1 MRALQ
6 RTSTCPTWSRRK
18 TSVATRLLRHCTRP
32 NGSAHARLAQP
43 ATIRRPTTGVCWPRR
58 RSCAFFRD
66 DPERLQELD
75 LLHRAKASH
84 EEALHPPAATE
95 RFVDP
100 VDVQRAWDAH
110 TLQPLPDEP
119 ARLGFAVD
127 RTMGELASQ
136 LGQPKELYRGLRAE
150 ALALLVYLAGRVQE
164 ISHATQPLE
173 VTSAVRDEAYQELLR
188 DGNPEAT
195 QGYSLHTTGY
205 ASTSAAATNRARRRR
220 RSSSCSTTSRREA

>member
-1 MRALQ
+1 MRL
-6 RTSTCPTWSRRK
+6 
-18 TSVATRLLRHCTRP
+18 
-32 NGSAHARLAQP
+32 
-43 ATIRRPTTGVCWPRR
+43 
-58 RSCAFFRD
+58 FRD

-84 EEALHPPAATE
+84 EEVLHPPATTE

-119 ARLGFAVD
+119 ARTGFAVD
-127 RTMGELASQ
+127 RTMGELALQ

-188 DGNPEAT
+188 GGNPEAT

-205 ASTSAAATNRARRRR
+205 AFDIRRRYESGAQAQAFQFVLDDLTAR
-220 RSSSCSTTSRREA
+220 GLIAWIREPAAIHVTVAPEAEDLAPIVLERKELLAQRGD